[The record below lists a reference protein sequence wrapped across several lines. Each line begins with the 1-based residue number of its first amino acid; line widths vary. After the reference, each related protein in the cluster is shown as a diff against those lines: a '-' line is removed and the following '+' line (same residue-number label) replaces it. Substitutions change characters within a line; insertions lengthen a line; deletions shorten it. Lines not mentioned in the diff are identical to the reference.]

1 MHTLEFLY
9 TFGIFEF
16 YTIICSH
23 SYYTQGLRD
32 FETFG
37 GGFSNWSKSKNFCV
51 KIFDQWAAAK
61 IASNCVAWAAWF
73 QYTDTNNNYHV
84 RFQKSLPFEFIA
96 HFNSHIQKMY
106 IFLVPPSKP
115 SHFCHLLSGL
125 QLDYSTVCCRNNR
138 RENIKK
144 RW

>member
-37 GGFSNWSKSKNFCV
+37 GVSVIGQKVKTFVSKFL
-51 KIFDQWAAAK
+51 
-61 IASNCVAWAAWF
+61 
-73 QYTDTNNNYHV
+73 TNEL
-84 RFQKSLPFEFIA
+84 QPKLPQI
-96 HFNSHIQKMY
+96 
-106 IFLVPPSKP
+106 V
-115 SHFCHLLSGL
+115 LLE
-125 QLDYSTVCCRNNR
+125 QLDSSTQ
-138 RENIKK
+138 ILITITM
-144 RW
+144 